1 MAEESLI
8 KEEDV
13 LAEGESG
20 EEYLRHEEEE
30 EQLEVVE
37 LPLNVDRV
45 QAKQAQLQQE
55 ISVCKAQITE
65 LANKMDTAQLAFQ
78 QCVVLLRAEE
88 TTDGS

>member
-1 MAEESLI
+1 MAEEDLI
-8 KEEDV
+8 REEDV

-20 EEYLRHEEEE
+20 EEFLRHEEEE
-30 EQLEVVE
+30 PEVVE
-37 LPLNVDRV
+37 LPQNVDRV
-45 QAKQAQLQQE
+45 QVKQARLQQE
-55 ISVCKAQITE
+55 ISTCQAQLNE

>member
-1 MAEESLI
+1 MAEENLI
-8 KEEDV
+8 REEDV
-13 LAEGESG
+13 LVEAESG
-20 EEYLRHEEEE
+20 EEFLRHEREE

-45 QAKQAQLQQE
+45 QAKQAQLQRE

-78 QCVVLLRAEE
+78 QCVILLQEQ
-88 TTDGS
+88 TDGS

>member
-1 MAEESLI
+1 MAEEDLM
-8 KEEDV
+8 KEENV
-13 LAEGESG
+13 LAQVESG
-20 EEYLRHEEEE
+20 EKFLRREE
-30 EQLEVVE
+30 EQPEVVE

-45 QAKQAQLQQE
+45 QAKQAQLQRE